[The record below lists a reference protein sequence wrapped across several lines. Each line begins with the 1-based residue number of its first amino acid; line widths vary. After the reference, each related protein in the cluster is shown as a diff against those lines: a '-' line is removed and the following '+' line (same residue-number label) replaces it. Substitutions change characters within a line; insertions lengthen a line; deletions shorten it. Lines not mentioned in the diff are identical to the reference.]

1 MPYLW
6 DDQAWAD
13 YQYCLTQDK
22 KTLRRINALLKDIAR
37 TGGTER
43 GIGKS
48 ELLRH
53 SAEGLSSVRIDAK
66 NRLTYKVEDGVV
78 RVISCRGHY
87 ADR

>member
-13 YQYCLTQDK
+13 YQYWLTQDK
-22 KTLRRINALLKDIAR
+22 KTLRRINALLMDIAR
-37 TGGTER
+37 TGGAER
-43 GIGKS
+43 GIGKG

-53 SAEGLSSVRIDAK
+53 SSEGLSSVRIDGK
-66 NRLTYKVEDGVV
+66 NRLTYKVEDDVV

-87 ADR
+87 ADK

>member
-13 YQYCLTQDK
+13 YQYWLTQDR
-22 KTLRRINALLKDIAR
+22 KTLRRINALLKYFAI
-37 TGGTER
+37 TGGPSR

-53 SAEGLSSVRIDAK
+53 STEGLSSVRIDAK

-87 ADR
+87 EDR